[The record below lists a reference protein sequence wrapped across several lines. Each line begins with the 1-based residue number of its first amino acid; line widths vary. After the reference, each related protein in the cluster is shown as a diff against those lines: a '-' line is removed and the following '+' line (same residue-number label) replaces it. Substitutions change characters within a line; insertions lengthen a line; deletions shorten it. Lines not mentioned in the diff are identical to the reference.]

1 MKLNLAVREI
11 YDDRYVAD
19 KDILIRD
26 DLAEKLGINNLDR
39 IKLKVREGGTL
50 TLTAK
55 VTINQELNDGN
66 HGFVNGHVFSR
77 IYRESNFSAPETVTV
92 GCDPEIFLFLKG
104 KRNKAMT
111 FSYLSNIYHRECGGG
126 EEIGM
131 DGAGFIGEFR
141 PKPSLDPAEMT
152 DNLKSLIFKADNIK
166 KMAFTKGWFQSK
178 ALMLGSGEWNDWSIG
193 GFSWFIKK
201 PAGFHIH
208 FGLPGKAL
216 RNREYIYQI
225 VFALDYFLG
234 IPCIS
239 VDREVARRSKQEGIY
254 WSGRYGQPA
263 SHEISTITLEYRV
276 PGAFLLRERVLSE
289 GIITLGKLVVEDFLT
304 RTKTAKPKWE
314 EVESINSR
322 RVYGLPDR
330 GDICKELVNAK
341 PKKLGIYMDDIRTK
355 LEKMEM
361 WHKYKNAITSFLDSC
376 SNEYPSPDIVENWR
390 KNENQERNMELCR
403 PASHS

>member
-19 KDILIRD
+19 KDMLIRE
-26 DLAEKLGINNLDR
+26 DLAGKLGINNLDR
-39 IKLKVREGGTL
+39 VRLKVREGGSL
-50 TLTAK
+50 VLTAK
-55 VTINQELNDGN
+55 VYKGPELGDGE

-77 IYRESNFSAPETVTV
+77 MYRESNFSDPETITV
-92 GCDPEIFLFLKG
+92 GCDPETFLFMKG
-104 KRNKAMT
+104 RRNKAMT
-111 FSYLSNIYHRECGGG
+111 FSYISNIYHRECGGG
-126 EEIGM
+126 QEIGM

-141 PKPSLDPAEMT
+141 PKPSLDPAEMIN
-152 DNLKSLIFKADNIK
+152 NLRNLILKADNVK

-178 ALMLGSGEWNDWSIG
+178 ALMSGSGNQDDWSIG
-193 GFSWFIKK
+193 GFSWFAKK

-216 RNREYIYQI
+216 KNREYIYQM

-239 VDREVARRSKQEGIY
+239 VDKEVSRRARREGVY

-276 PGAFLLRERVLSE
+276 PGAFLLRERALSE

-314 EVESINSR
+314 EVESINSKK
-322 RVYGLPDR
+322 VYGLPDR
-330 GDICKELVNAK
+330 GDVCKELVDAG
-341 PKKLGIYMDDIRTK
+341 PKKLGIYMEDIRSK

-361 WHKYKNAITSFLDSC
+361 WHKYKDAITSFLDSC
-376 SNEYPSPDIVENWR
+376 PGEHPNPDIVENWR
-390 KNENQERNMELCR
+390 KDEDETGNLELCK
-403 PASHS
+403 PTTHS